1 MHEEVTGR
9 RTLGRV
15 TLSMALSALVHLI
28 MMILLVTVGS
38 VGMVERKGNPTP
50 WTEKKRRVLRMT
62 RVEQQQEEE
71 KLPFAKT
78 DPEREEQTP
87 TRADFVG
94 ARDSVQSASE
104 FAPKRQSDAPLPTQN
119 GEDSEE
125 VVTFSQRAQK
135 GPLED
140 TRTSRRATPPPAP
153 PAAPTISPPPQRQ
166 PSTEGES
173 RRQAEAGM
181 AGIPAVQIPKRD
193 DEGMNAASI
202 RLATRQ
208 PGEGEQEGNAP
219 IRILPAVNPT
229 RVPSPGRPGPVYD
242 PSLADSAQPLGAG
255 FRTNERLTRSTGRF
269 VVGSRPSLN
278 VASTPR
284 GRYEEEIYRRI
295 AYFWYRACDEHRGD
309 IIPGSVVVSL
319 RINADGLLENMEL
332 VRRRGASMIQQ
343 SFTFGA
349 IRNASLPPMP
359 SQVRREMHGDLLE
372 LIFTFNFD

>member
-1 MHEEVTGR
+1 M
-9 RTLGRV
+9 LGRIS
-15 TLSMALSALVHLI
+15 LSVALSVLVHLI
-28 MMILLVTVGS
+28 AVVIVLSL
-38 VGMVERKGNPTP
+38 GM
-50 WTEKKRRVLRMT
+50 KRTTHRETDTAVRGTRQQRVLRIT
-62 RVEQQQEEE
+62 KVEEEQQREDQ
-71 KLPFAKT
+71 LPFAKT
-78 DPEREEQTP
+78 DPNREEQTP
-87 TRADFVG
+87 THADFVG

-104 FAPKRQSDAPLPTQN
+104 FAPKRRSDAPLPTQN

-135 GPLED
+135 GPLENAGSPHH
-140 TRTSRRATPPPAP
+140 TSPPLAP
-153 PAAPTISPPPQRQ
+153 PAMATAPLPMQRSETGNQ
-166 PSTEGES
+166 HQTQGKEGT
-173 RRQAEAGM
+173 
-181 AGIPAVQIPKRD
+181 AGIPAIHPPPKSDRD
-193 DEGMNAASI
+193 TDTAAM
-202 RLATRQ
+202 RLTPQ
-208 PGEGEQEGNAP
+208 ESGDGGGEGEAP
-219 IRILPAVNPT
+219 IRIQTAVI
-229 RVPSPGRPGPVYD
+229 PSHAPSFGRPGPVYD

-255 FRTNERLTRSTGRF
+255 FRTYERLTRSTGKF

-319 RINADGLLENMEL
+319 RLNADGLLENMEL

-349 IRNASLPPMP
+349 IRSASLPPMP
-359 SQVRREMHGDLLE
+359 PQVQREIHGDLLE